1 MSKRMRLLGVLA
13 FLFPL
18 LFQFLSPV
26 IPVEGL
32 LDNGYVVGSICVFAA
47 QFVLSIFFGRFF
59 CGWICPG
66 GAYQETFCS
75 CISKNNVNPK
85 VNIVKYIVWIIWI
98 IALMIITIIA
108 GGITRVHFFYNTY
121 FIRTIDVWGYYFAIY
136 MIVSAVIFLCVLFA
150 GKRGFCH
157 VLCWMAPFMV
167 LGGKLGKKLNVYR
180 LRLTAKSS
188 ACTKCKR
195 CNSTC
200 SMGLDVLKMVETGT
214 MSNTECI
221 LCGKCVTECPKDVIQ
236 FKFSR
241 E

>member
-32 LDNGYVVGSICVFAA
+32 LDNGYVVGSICVFVA

-75 CISKNNVNPK
+75 CISRNNVSPK

-98 IALMIITIIA
+98 IALMIITIIV

-121 FIRTIDVWGYYFAIY
+121 FIRTIDVWGYYFVIY

-167 LGGKLGKKLNVYR
+167 LGGKLGKKLNVHR

-188 ACTKCKR
+188 ACTQCKR

-200 SMGLDVLKMVETGT
+200 SMGLDVLTMVETGT
-214 MSNTECI
+214 MNNTECI
-221 LCGKCVTECPKDVIQ
+221 LCGKCVNVCPKDVIQ
-236 FKFSR
+236 FKFSK

>member
-32 LDNGYVVGSICVFAA
+32 LDNGYVVGSICVFTA

-75 CISKNNVNPK
+75 CISKNNVSPK
-85 VNIVKYIVWIIWI
+85 VNIVKYVVCIIWI

-121 FIRTIDVWGYYFAIY
+121 FIRTIEVWGYYFVIY

-167 LGGKLGKKLNVYR
+167 LGGKLGKNLNVRR
-180 LRLTAKSS
+180 LRLTAKSRS
-188 ACTKCKR
+188 CTQCKR

-214 MSNTECI
+214 MNNTECI
-221 LCGKCVTECPKDVIQ
+221 LCGKCVNECPQDVIQ
-236 FKFSR
+236 FKFSK